1 MNKRVRW
8 DMSAMG
14 MPSFVFWPSQLPQ
27 LQNDP
32 KILDQDN
39 QQSYTKILSTRKMRS
54 QLQGPSALNQVL
66 GQHCYFTN
74 VDEPIHMPPSRKAH
88 HPHPTDLCTSP
99 NRTPSPTSLALYTPF
114 LPFILDLPSQNSFH
128 LLILTEKW
136 IYPEGTACP
145 ESLTSGSYFSHTLPA
160 NGPRADIVASLIC
173 ISFQIT
179 DPLSC
184 L

>member
-1 MNKRVRW
+1 MQWV
-8 DMSAMG
+8 
-14 MPSFVFWPSQLPQ
+14 PSFMFWPSQLPQ

-32 KILDQDN
+32 KILHQEN
-39 QQSYTKILSTRKMRS
+39 QQSYTRILSTWKMRS
-54 QLQGPSALNQVL
+54 QLQKPSALNQVL

-74 VDEPIHMPPSRKAH
+74 VDEPVHMPLYRKAH
-88 HPHPTDLCTSP
+88 HLHPIDLCASP
-99 NRTPSPTSLALYTPF
+99 KHTPAPTSLALYIPL
-114 LPFILDLPSQNSFH
+114 LPFILNLPSQNSFH

-145 ESLTSGSYFSHTLPA
+145 ESLTSGSYFSYTLPA
-160 NGPRADIVASLIC
+160 NGPRADIVTSLIL

-179 DPLSC
+179 DSLSC